1 MSHHRG
7 EDTALV
13 AVISFLLGGMLG
25 AGIALLVAPQ
35 AGKKTRQMITD
46 FAEDVRDQA
55 TDYADKVKRK
65 LS

>member
-1 MSHHRG
+1 MSHHSG

-35 AGKKTRQMITD
+35 PGKKTRRMITD

-55 TDYADKVKRK
+55 TDYAGKVKKK